1 MQLCNGFGRL
11 EETSLFFGKYQNGM
25 STLYLAWKIT
35 IYLTTD
41 NKDNVL
47 RANGIVYQVL
57 ANHFKTKS

>member
-1 MQLCNGFGRL
+1 MA
-11 EETSLFFGKYQNGM
+11 SV
-25 STLYLAWKIT
+25 AWKRHLYFLGSIKMECPHFICMEDHY